1 MDNSFKMIIDRLDES
16 NFLLYAAKHYENP
29 QCYDTVEFYDDLKR
43 FKYIKRLFNRYA
55 EEGDL
60 KERLILN
67 HIIVL
72 INVFGPEPTAKM
84 LFLKC
89 KGLEEYLKPFLL
101 FLNIL
106 PEKIENLG
114 IENRTIYTM
123 EIKMDTNIL
132 QELRKI

>member
-1 MDNSFKMIIDRLDES
+1 MDKLDES
-16 NFLLYAAKHYENP
+16 NFLLYAAKHYENT
-29 QCYDTVEFYDDLKR
+29 QCYDTIEFYDELKR

-67 HIIVL
+67 HIIIL
-72 INVFGPEPTAKM
+72 NNVFGPEATSKM

-89 KGLEEYLKPFLL
+89 RGLEEYLKPFLL

-106 PEKIENLG
+106 PEKIENIG
-114 IENRTIYTM
+114 IDNITIYTL
-123 EIKMDTNIL
+123 EIKMNTYIL
-132 QELRKI
+132 EQLRKI

>member
-1 MDNSFKMIIDRLDES
+1 MDKLDEF
-16 NFLLYAAKHYENP
+16 NFLLYAAKHYDNP

-43 FKYIKRLFNRYA
+43 FKYIKRLLNRYV

-72 INVFGPEPTAKM
+72 NNVFGPVATTKM

-89 KGLEEYLKPFLL
+89 KGMESQLKAFLL
-101 FLNIL
+101 FLNLL
-106 PEKIENLG
+106 PEKIEHIG
-114 IENRTIYTM
+114 IENRTINTKDIHID
-123 EIKMDTNIL
+123 EKIFE
-132 QELRKI
+132 ELRKI

>member
-1 MDNSFKMIIDRLDES
+1 MDKLDEY
-16 NFLLYAAKHYENP
+16 NFLLYAAKHYDNP

-43 FKYIKRLFNRYA
+43 IKYIKRLINRYV

-72 INVFGPEPTAKM
+72 NNVFGPEATVKM

-89 KGLEEYLKPFLL
+89 KGLEPQLKSFLT
-101 FLNIL
+101 FLNVL
-106 PEKIENLG
+106 PEKIQNIGFECK
-114 IENRTIYTM
+114 TINTN
-123 EIKMDTNIL
+123 EINQDEKIL
-132 QELRKI
+132 EELRKI